1 MRNNKKEKIT
11 VTIRLTPEQ
20 HEVLQRLCGVKH
32 TTQSAY
38 LAYLG
43 TEQARKEL
51 LDYAVQEY
59 VHGRASLSELATRT
73 GLDIPSLMKAIAAVS
88 SEDKRGVDA
97 FLSAAKT
104 LSKAHNDPEFYELA
118 VKALAR

>member
-1 MRNNKKEKIT
+1 MRKNKKEKIT

-20 HEVLQRLCGVKH
+20 HDILQRLCGLKH

-51 LDYAVQEY
+51 LNYAVREY
-59 VHGRASLSELATRT
+59 LEGRASLSELATQT
-73 GLDIPSLMKAIAAVS
+73 GLDSPSIMDAIAAVS
-88 SEDKRGVDA
+88 SEDKRSVDA
-97 FLSAAKT
+97 FLSAAKA
-104 LSKAHNDPEFYELA
+104 LSRAHKDPEFYELA
-118 VKALAR
+118 RKALAS